1 MGPCPLG
8 EVPERPKGSDCKSD
22 GNAFAGSNPAL
33 PTTSGAGQ
41 VPPKRRQVMT
51 HVVMTSSSCMRRQHG
66 VDRHLEPTPSG
77 RSSMVE
83 RQPSKLYTWVR
94 FPSPAPPRHD
104 VETAPPCERERLLQ
118 ADSDWTANVLS
129 DRAGSL
135 LL

>member
-22 GNAFAGSNPAL
+22 GNAFAGSNPAR

-51 HVVMTSSSCMRRQHG
+51 QRVMIQSSWLRRRSG

-94 FPSPAPPRHD
+94 FPSPAPPHCD
-104 VETAPPCERERLLQ
+104 VETAPPCKRERLLQ
-118 ADSDWTANVLS
+118 ADSDWAANVLS
-129 DRAGSL
+129 DRARSL